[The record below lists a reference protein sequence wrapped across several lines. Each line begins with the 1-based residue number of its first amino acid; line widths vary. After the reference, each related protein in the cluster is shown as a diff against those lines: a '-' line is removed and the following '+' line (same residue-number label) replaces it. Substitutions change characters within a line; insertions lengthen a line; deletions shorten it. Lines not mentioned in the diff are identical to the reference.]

1 MHTSTERPSLIPLL
15 LLGVLSIIWG
25 SSFILMKR
33 GLEAYDPIQVA
44 GLRLSIS
51 FMSMLPLAMRNYHKV
66 TRKDWPYLFVVGW
79 AGSGFPAFLFALAQ
93 TRISSAVAGMLNS
106 LTPLFTLL
114 LGMLFFGLIFRK
126 SWLWGILLGLL
137 GVFLIIGQVNH
148 WTLGNTGF
156 YALAALGATLFYAIS
171 GNTVKAHLSHLDS
184 MTIGSLG
191 FSTVGIPAL
200 LVLFSTDF
208 TTRLFSDPIAPIS
221 LGYIALLAI
230 FGTVIASILFYYL
243 IQKTDQIYGSMVS
256 YLIPLVAVGWGL
268 LDGENLHWTYLV
280 GLVLILVGVRS
291 ARSK

>member
-1 MHTSTERPSLIPLL
+1 MQNTTERPSFIPWI

-33 GLEAYDPIQVA
+33 GLDAYDPIQVA

-51 FMSMLPLAMRNYHKV
+51 FLAMLPFALRNVRKV
-66 TRKDWPYLFVVGW
+66 KRKDWPFLVIVGW

-106 LTPLFTLL
+106 LTPIFTLAI
-114 LGMLFFGLIFRK
+114 GMLFFGLIFRR
-126 SWLWGILLGLL
+126 SWLWGILLGLI

-148 WTLGNTGF
+148 WTLGNTGWF
-156 YALAALGATLFYAIS
+156 ALAALGGTFFYAIS
-171 GNTVKAHLSHLDS
+171 GNTVKAHLQHLDS

-208 TTRLFSDPIAPIS
+208 VVSAPNRSGRGILPWICGHPRHIRDGDRLHPVLLPHSENRPDFWLHGQLSHPPGRCR
-221 LGYIALLAI
+221 LGN
-230 FGTVIASILFYYL
+230 S
-243 IQKTDQIYGSMVS
+243 
-256 YLIPLVAVGWGL
+256 GW
-268 LDGENLHWTYLV
+268 
-280 GLVLILVGVRS
+280 
-291 ARSK
+291 

>member
-1 MHTSTERPSLIPLL
+1 MHTSTERPSLLPWLL
-15 LLGVLSIIWG
+15 LAVLSVIWG

-51 FMSMLPLAMRNYHKV
+51 FLAMLPLALRNWHKV
-66 TRKDWPYLFVVGW
+66 TRKDWPFLVIVGW

-106 LTPLFTLL
+106 LTPIFTLL
-114 LGMLFFGLIFRK
+114 IGMLFFGLLFRK
-126 SWLWGILLGLL
+126 SWLWGILLGLC
-137 GVFLIIGQVNH
+137 GVVLIIGQVNH
-148 WTLGNTGF
+148 WTVGHTGW
-156 YALAALGATLFYAIS
+156 YAFAALGGTVFYAIS
-171 GNTVKAHLSHLDS
+171 GNTVKAHLQHLDS

-191 FSTVGIPAL
+191 FFTVGIPGL

-208 TTRLFSDPIAPIS
+208 TTRLQTDPVALSS
-221 LGYIALLAI
+221 LGFIALLAI

-243 IQKTDQIYGSMVS
+243 IQKTDQIFGSMVS

-280 GLVLILVGVRS
+280 ALLLILTGVRT
-291 ARSK
+291 ARST